1 MQADGTTIC
10 VNCHKRVPAE
20 AGICQ
25 ICGHITEVRTLVRPK
40 EATVSWGV
48 CGDPIQGSSLY
59 WHGLSPSVV
68 LRFKPT
74 PWELPEA
81 VNQ

>member
-40 EATVSWGV
+40 EAT
-48 CGDPIQGSSLY
+48 IQGSSLY
-59 WHGLSPSVV
+59 WHGLSPRW
-68 LRFKPT
+68 LPLIPPFKPT